1 MQYLKYLHALKK
13 TCDIA
18 TVLASFAREPLRLP
32 LPLISPNIKKHPD
45 MINLDFDNTALVRQ
59 KQALE
64 AMLVSNP
71 DTAKAVRKLITQEIG
86 KARAAISQSA
96 RGSMHSD
103 PRDAYKAVRRSVY
116 KSILGGQVNI
126 LNPNGG
132 ASSSGSS
139 YRPQRKL
146 DTNPHQRGGNRR
158 KRSARTDQVDGY
170 VGKDRGFI
178 LRFVNSGTVSRQT
191 RYGNRGSIAARNFM
205 ASSGQR
211 ELEAAA
217 ERLGALIDQELVR
230 LMNDKH

>member
-1 MQYLKYLHALKK
+1 MQYLHAPKK

-126 LNPNGG
+126 LNPKGG

-158 KRSARTDQVDGY
+158 KRSARSDQVDGY
-170 VGKDRGFI
+170 VSKDRGFI

-230 LMNDKH
+230 LMGDKH